1 MIVEEFEKILGMLGD
16 VACRIFCESVTVE
29 DLMARQAVL
38 SEKAQVLQ
46 AQADAESRPLTDEE
60 AAQIKACCDEFDAL
74 QIDIDRRERMQAQA
88 AHLQGSAGRIVAPET
103 PAAAEDDGASAAISA
118 GMQPH
123 KIPVYK
129 PQAEFKRMEDAGPSQ
144 YGQHGFHSMGEFA
157 LAVQKAS
164 VRGGRLDPRLTLNAP
179 SSTSSEG
186 TPADGGYAVPPD
198 FRNEI
203 WRKVLGEASLLDFCD
218 KQTSSSNALT
228 FPTDQTTPWQATG
241 GVRVNWTSEG
251 SKITESKVALG
262 ETTIKLQKLA
272 ALLPVTEELLEDAS
286 AVSRYISSRVPEV
299 LGYTLNKA
307 IISGTGDTY
316 GQPLGILNSDALV
329 TVDAEAGQAADTI
342 TFKNICAMWSRLHA
356 RGQSR
361 AIWVVNPIV
370 SEQLMSMAFPGT
382 GTAVPVYLPPNGLES
397 SPYSRL
403 MGRPVIAS
411 EACSALGDVGD
422 ILLLDLTQYM
432 AVMKTVGMRADV
444 SMHLY
449 FDYDILTY
457 RFVLRIGGK
466 PWWTAPITGS
476 DGVTQYSAFVAL
488 AERAGGG
495 GETTTSETPT
505 TSE

>member
-1 MIVEEFEKILGMLGD
+1 MSSIQKALAMLGG
-16 VACRIFCESVTVE
+16 VAQKFCCEAVTIE
-29 DLMARQAVL
+29 DLMTRQTVL
-38 SEKAQVLQ
+38 SEKAQVVQ
-46 AQADAESRPLTDEE
+46 AAADAEGRPLTEDE

-74 QIDIDRRERMQAQA
+74 QVDIDRRERMQAQA
-88 AHLQGSAGRIVAPET
+88 AHLQGSVGRIVAPEA
-103 PAAAEDDGASAAISA
+103 PAAQEDAGAGAILAS

-123 KIPVYK
+123 KVQQKPVVKEYK
-129 PQAEFKRMEDAGPSQ
+129 SIVDAGPSQ
-144 YGQHGFHSMGEFA
+144 YGQHGFHHMGEFA

-164 VRGGRLDPRLTLNAP
+164 VRGGGRIDPRLLLDAP
-179 SSTSSEG
+179 SATSSEG

-203 WRKVLGEASLLDFCD
+203 WRKVLGEASLLSFCD
-218 KQTSSSNALT
+218 QQTSSSNSLT

-241 GVRVNWTSEG
+241 GVRVNWTAEG

-272 ALLPVTEELLEDAS
+272 ALLPVTEEILEDAP

-316 GQPLGILNSDALV
+316 GQPLGVLNSDALV
-329 TVDAEAGQAADTI
+329 TVDAEADQAADTV

-356 RGQSR
+356 RGQNR
-361 AIWVVNPIV
+361 AIWVCNPIV

-382 GTAVPVYLPPNGLES
+382 GTAVPVYLPPNGLEER
-397 SPYSRL
+397 PYSRL

-422 ILLLDLTQYM
+422 IMLLDLTQYM
-432 AVMKTVGMRADV
+432 AVTKTVGMRADV

-449 FDYDILTY
+449 FDYDIMTY
-457 RFVLRIGGK
+457 RFIMRIGGK

-476 DGVTQYSAFVAL
+476 DGTTTYSAFVAL

-495 GETTTSETPT
+495 GETTT
-505 TSE
+505 TSEATTTE

>member
-1 MIVEEFEKILGMLGD
+1 MDFIEKALAVLGG
-16 VACRIFCESVTVE
+16 VTHKFFAEAVTVE

-46 AQADAESRPLTDEE
+46 AQADAESRPLTDDE

-88 AHLQGSAGRIVAPET
+88 AHLQGSAGRVVAPEA
-103 PAAAEDDGASAAISA
+103 PGAQEDAGASAAISA
-118 GMQPH
+118 GVQPH
-123 KIPVYK
+123 KIPAYK
-129 PQAEFKRMEDAGPSQ
+129 PKAEFKRLEDAGPSQ
-144 YGQHGFHSMGEFA
+144 YGQHGFHNMGEFA

-179 SSTSSEG
+179 TSTSSEG

-203 WRKVLGEASLLDFCD
+203 WRKVLGEASLLEFCD
-218 KQTSSSNALT
+218 QQTSSSNALT

-251 SKITESKVALG
+251 SKISESKVALG

-299 LGYTLNKA
+299 MGYTLNKA

-316 GQPLGILNSDALV
+316 GQPLGVLNSDALV
-329 TVDAEAGQAADTI
+329 TVAAEANQPADTV
-342 TFKNICAMWSRLHA
+342 TFKNICAMWARLHA
-356 RGQSR
+356 RGQNR

-382 GTAVPVYLPPNGLES
+382 GTAVPVYLPPNGLEER
-397 SPYSRL
+397 PYSRL

-422 ILLLDLTQYM
+422 IMLLDLSQYM
-432 AVMKTVGMRADV
+432 AVTKTIGMRADV

-449 FDYDILTY
+449 FDYDIMTY
-457 RFVLRIGGK
+457 RFIMRIGGK
-466 PWWTAPITGS
+466 PWWTAPILGS
-476 DGVTQYSAFVAL
+476 DGVTAYSAFVAL

-495 GETTTSETPT
+495 GDTTTTDDATTSE
-505 TSE
+505 

>member
-1 MIVEEFEKILGMLGD
+1 MIFPTIDEALALLGD
-16 VACRIFCESVTVE
+16 AVHKFFAEAVSIE

-46 AQADAESRPLTDEE
+46 AAADAESRPLTEDE
-60 AAQIKACCDEFDAL
+60 AAQIKACCDEFDML

-88 AHLQGSAGRIVAPET
+88 AHLQGSAGRIVAPEA
-103 PAAAEDDGASAAISA
+103 PAAKEDEGASAAISA
-118 GMQPH
+118 GVQPH
-123 KIPVYK
+123 KAVVYK
-129 PQAEFKRMEDAGPSQ
+129 PKAEFKRLEDAGPSQ
-144 YGQHGFHSMGEFA
+144 YGQHGFHNMGEFA

-164 VRGGRLDPRLTLNAP
+164 VRGGRADPRLMFNAP
-179 SSTSSEG
+179 SATSSEG

-203 WRKVLGEASLLDFCD
+203 WRKVLGEASLLEFCD
-218 KQTSSSNALT
+218 QQTSSSNALT

-286 AVSRYISSRVPEV
+286 AVSRYITSRVPEV
-299 LGYTLNKA
+299 MGYTLNKA
-307 IISGTGDTY
+307 IIAGTGDTY
-316 GQPLGILNSDALV
+316 GQPLGVLNSDALV
-329 TVDAEAGQAADTI
+329 TVAAETSQAADTV

-356 RGQSR
+356 RGQNR

-382 GTAVPVYLPPNGLES
+382 GTAVPVYLPPNGLEER
-397 SPYSRL
+397 PYSRL

-422 ILLLDLTQYM
+422 ILLLDLSQYM
-432 AVMKTVGMRADV
+432 AVTKTVGMRADV

-449 FDYDILTY
+449 FDYDVMTY
-457 RFVLRIGGK
+457 RFIMRIGGK

-476 DGVTQYSAFVAL
+476 DGTTTYSAFVAL

-495 GETTTSETPT
+495 SDTTTT
-505 TSE
+505 TDTNATT